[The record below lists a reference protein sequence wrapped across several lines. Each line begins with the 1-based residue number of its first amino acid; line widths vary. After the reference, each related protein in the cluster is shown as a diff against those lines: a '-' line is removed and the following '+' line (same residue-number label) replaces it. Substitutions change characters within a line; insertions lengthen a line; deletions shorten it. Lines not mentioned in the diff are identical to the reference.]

1 MVAVPDRSVAT
12 RTRFTQPAEAI
23 VQVAEQERADIIV
36 VGNVSMGERTEF
48 LLGSVPNRVS
58 HTAPCTVV
66 IVDTRPRD
74 PSSTRGPG
82 AVRSDGKATDSE
94 ATDGELLR
102 RAAQIAAVLANY
114 GLGNVAHR
122 RDPGPS
128 DAARPKRFPLDVP
141 SDLQRAVDAAC
152 S

>member
-1 MVAVPDRSVAT
+1 
-12 RTRFTQPAEAI
+12 
-23 VQVAEQERADIIV
+23 
-36 VGNVSMGERTEF
+36 MGERTEF

-82 AVRSDGKATDSE
+82 AVRSDGEATDSE

-128 DAARPKRFPLDVP
+128 DAARAKRFLSTFRSYTASCRP
-141 SDLQRAVDAAC
+141 RAC